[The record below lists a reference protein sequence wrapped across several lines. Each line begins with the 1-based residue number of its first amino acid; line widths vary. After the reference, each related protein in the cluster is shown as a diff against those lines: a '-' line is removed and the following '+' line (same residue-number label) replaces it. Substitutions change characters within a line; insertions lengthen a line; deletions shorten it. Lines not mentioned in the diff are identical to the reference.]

1 MNIWKDI
8 PETKRVIGAII
19 GLNLIVFLAWR
30 VKRFE
35 PFLLKYFTSSPFK
48 RKIEFHFEN
57 KRFRFIFS

>member
-8 PETKRVIGAII
+8 PETKRVIGAVI
-19 GLNLIVFLAWR
+19 GLNLLVFLAWR

-48 RKIEFHFEN
+48 RKMTRKQRE
-57 KRFRFIFS
+57 RSTFI